1 MSTGMV
7 LYNYVEALQL
17 SACGTEWRSSQ
28 LQCVRDPRSFL
39 GSDFAFLMKLN

>member
-1 MSTGMV
+1 MV

-17 SACGTEWRSSQ
+17 SACSAEWRSAQ
-28 LQCVRDPRSFL
+28 LQCMCNPRSFL